1 MVYEWKIPK
10 YSVPA
15 QAAGEELER
24 IERLHGAVT
33 PRNLLDASRP
43 DSAVLHGLFQ
53 WDDTAA
59 AEAYR
64 LTQAREIIG
73 NIAVVR
79 ILDRE
84 PPTPVRAFVNILPDD
99 GERGYVSVVRVLS
112 RADYTRQMLSQALAE
127 FTALAEKYRSLTEL
141 AELFAAIE
149 RLRAQYPAS
158 SS

>member
-1 MVYEWKIPK
+1 M
-10 YSVPA
+10 
-15 QAAGEELER
+15 
-24 IERLHGAVT
+24 
-33 PRNLLDASRP
+33 
-43 DSAVLHGLFQ
+43 LHGLFQ

-84 PPTPVRAFVNILPDD
+84 PRTPVRAFVNILPDS
-99 GERGYVSVVRVLS
+99 GERGYVSVVKVLS
-112 RADYTRQMLSQALAE
+112 RADYTRQMLSAALEE
-127 FTALAEKYRSLTEL
+127 FSALRDKYRSLTEL